1 MLGADLFD
9 PDNDE
14 RAAASGRT
22 IPESPGRNSHPL
34 FGAHPALSQVEHTD
48 QANDNEVD
56 CHDKVEQAWHDQN

>member
-9 PDNDE
+9 PHNGE

-22 IPESPGRNSHPL
+22 IPESHQDEIFTPFSGRIL
-34 FGAHPALSQVEHTD
+34 VLSEVEQTD

-56 CHDKVEQAWHDQN
+56 CHDKVE